1 MQCHYC
7 RQLIRQKGRVKRIK
21 WFLISLAMAAIT
33 VFTVLGYHVHSLKIE
48 RQSFLK
54 DMEALQKDME
64 AFIPPCMVKEL
75 FVATAYEGSKQS
87 CGKWAQYGQTKTMTT
102 PSHLRTVAVDPEVI
116 PLGSLVFVSGLGWGI
131 AEDTGRLIK
140 GRTIDV
146 FTLNKEEAIKFGRKN
161 VVVFYPSSQCVSKL
175 VEAKKYAMI
184 FED

>member
-7 RQLIRQKGRVKRIK
+7 RQIIRQKGRVKRLK
-21 WFLISLAMAAIT
+21 GVLISLAIAAIT
-33 VFTVLGYHVHSLKIE
+33 VFAVLGYYVHSLTIE
-48 RQSFLK
+48 RQLLLK
-54 DMEALQKDME
+54 DQKDME
-64 AFIPPCMVKEL
+64 AFIPPCMVKEI
-75 FVATAYEGSKQS
+75 FVATAYESSKQS

-146 FTLNKEEAIKFGRKN
+146 FTLNKDEAIKFGRKN
-161 VVVFYPSSQCVSKL
+161 VIVFYPSSQCVSKL
-175 VEAKKYAMI
+175 VEARKFAMI

>member
-7 RQLIRQKGRVKRIK
+7 RQIIRQKGRVQRLKGV
-21 WFLISLAMAAIT
+21 LILLAIAAIT
-33 VFTVLGYHVHSLKIE
+33 VVAGLGYHVHLLKIE
-48 RQSFLK
+48 RQSLLK
-54 DMEALQKDME
+54 DQKDME
-64 AFIPPCMVKEL
+64 AFIPPCMVKEI

-146 FTLNKEEAIKFGRKN
+146 FTLNKDEAIKFGRKN
-161 VVVFYPSSQCVSKL
+161 VIVFYPSSQCVSKL
-175 VEAKKYAMI
+175 VEARKFAMI
-184 FED
+184 FEE